1 MNKIKILIQK
11 IFGQYKL
18 INEDVEAWFFK
29 RALTWSNTDDD
40 DGTLNISAE
49 FPGGVKLFVEIDKN
63 GVVEAC
69 TASPKYV
76 FPGTEPRPAGEPPDI
91 EAVPINDREGLMAW
105 LKTNSKRHH
114 LLNRT

>member
-11 IFGQYKL
+11 IFGRYEL
-18 INEDVEAWFFK
+18 INYDVEAWFFK
-29 RALTWSNTDDD
+29 RVLTYSNTDDD
-40 DGTLNISAE
+40 NGTLYISAE
-49 FPGGVKLFVEIDKN
+49 FPSGVTLFVEIDKD

-76 FPGTEPRPAGEPPDI
+76 FPGTEPRPADEPRDI
-91 EAVPINDREGLMAW
+91 QTVPINDRAGLMAW

-114 LLNRT
+114 PLGRA